1 MASSPAAATPTPAA
15 RPAATPAA
23 VPAALP
29 VVDAPAA
36 APAAVPAA
44 GPVAAPATPIDTPS
58 AAPAIPTARPEA
70 PAIGP
75 IARPEL
81 IPNVFT
87 LVPHVSGWRL
97 FVVIAAISG
106 IGSAVILGLARRHQ
120 ATMDAVHLD
129 TLLGLIDAPGARND
143 PGVS

>member
-1 MASSPAAATPTPAA
+1 PAAAPAA
-15 RPAATPAA
+15 A
-23 VPAALP
+23 PAALP
-29 VVDAPAA
+29 AVDAPAA

-87 LVPHVSGWRL
+87 LVPHVSGWRM
-97 FVVIAAISG
+97 FVAIAAMSG
-106 IGSAVILGLARRHQ
+106 IGSAVILRLARRHQ

-129 TLLGLIDAPGARND
+129 TLLGLIDAPGPRQE
-143 PGVS
+143 PGGGLIAGSRRPSG